1 MAAGHDAA
9 MSLPPPDP
17 DATVLITGASSG
29 IGAELARLLAER
41 GHNVTLVARRRPQL
55 TELAEELTGRHGVS
69 ADVHAVDLGD
79 AAERRKLLSAVRTA
93 GRHVAGLCNNA
104 GFGSFG
110 WFSQLDQERERQEVR
125 VNVVALHELT
135 GEFLPAMI
143 ERGAGAILNVGSIA
157 GAQPLPGNA
166 TYAATKAFVNSL
178 SEALHAELH
187 GSGVSCTLLTPG
199 PVKTEF
205 SERAGV
211 ADIEASSPGFAWET
225 PQDVARAAVEGME
238 KGRRVVV
245 PGLPAK
251 LTSAGGRFAPRTL
264 LLPAAKMVMSRR
276 Y

>member
-1 MAAGHDAA
+1 

-17 DATVLITGASSG
+17 NATVLITGASSG

-41 GHNVTLVARRRPQL
+41 GHNVTLVARRRQHL
-55 TELAEELTGRHGVS
+55 TELADELTGRHDIT

-79 AAERRKLLSAVRTA
+79 AAERRKLLAAVRA
-93 GRHVAGLCNNA
+93 GGRHVAGLCNNA

-110 WFSQLDQERERQEVR
+110 WFSQLDQESERQEVR
-125 VNVVALHELT
+125 VNVLALHELT

-143 ERGAGAILNVGSIA
+143 ERDAGAILNVGSIA

-166 TYAATKAFVNSL
+166 TYAATKAFVNSF
-178 SEALHAELH
+178 SEALHAELA

-205 SERAGV
+205 SERAGI
-211 ADIEASSPGFAWET
+211 ADVEASSPGFAWET
-225 PQDVARAAVEGME
+225 AHDVARAAVEGME